1 MIGLRAAFTLI
12 ELLVVVA
19 IIAIL
24 ASLLLPSLGA
34 VRAKG
39 KSIKCSCN
47 LRQLG
52 AAGAM
57 YACDFKDFWPMLY
70 DGSHGASLIYMNTP
84 FIELYSGKPIPP
96 YNSSLVNGQGTDYTV
111 TTAMACPEV
120 SGKFLV
126 SGGGMMET
134 IRGTLTHAFAG
145 YSMSGQGFADA
156 YGTANTFSSQSAYLL
171 PKISKPSAKLVH
183 LDTGL
188 NGAGCWWIS
197 AYYASQALVV
207 DTRVDYRHNGSSNT
221 LFFDG
226 HVSQMRSSGLVFTSR
241 AGLADDP
248 WDAYDLK

>member
-1 MIGLRAAFTLI
+1 MIRLRSRFTLI

-70 DGSHGASLIYMNTP
+70 DGSNANSLIYSNSC

-96 YNSSLVNGQGTDYTV
+96 YNSAFVNGLGTDYVV
-111 TTAMACPEV
+111 TMAMVCPEV
-120 SGKFLV
+120 SGKFLA

-134 IRGTLTHAFAG
+134 VRGTLTHAFAG
-145 YSMSGQGFADA
+145 YSMSGQGFDDA
-156 YGTANTFSSQSAYLL
+156 YGAFFSKKSAYLL
-171 PKISKPSAKLVH
+171 PKIAKPSAKLVH

-188 NGAGCWWIS
+188 NGAGCWWVG
-197 AYYASQALVV
+197 ANYASQALTA

-226 HVSQMRSSGLVFTSR
+226 HVSQMRSSGLLFPSR
-241 AGLADDP
+241 TGLLDDP
-248 WDAYDLK
+248 WDSYDLK